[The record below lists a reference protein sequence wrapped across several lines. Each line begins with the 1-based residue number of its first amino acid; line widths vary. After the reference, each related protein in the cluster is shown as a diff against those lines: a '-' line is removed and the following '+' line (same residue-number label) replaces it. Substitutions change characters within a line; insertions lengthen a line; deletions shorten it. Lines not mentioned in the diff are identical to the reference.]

1 MIKVVKFYKPL
12 QLDPGES
19 KSYTVEDEMG
29 TAKFIFLPDLRVYNP
44 QGGFDC
50 RLVIKHIFE
59 LGYGDDPLWQGS
71 EEFIVVDEIL
81 NPNAFYDYKFTP
93 QLDKATKIVTRHVVT
108 ITNQDPVNQRI
119 IKSLIFGLTE
129 TQINLGDDSGVITT
143 QQTNV

>member
-12 QLDPGES
+12 QLDPGEF

-29 TAKFIFLPDLRVYNP
+29 TAKFVFLPELRVYNP

-50 RLVIKHIFE
+50 HLVVKHIFE
-59 LGYGDDPLWQGS
+59 LGFGDDPLWQGT
-71 EEFIVVDEIL
+71 EEFIVVDEIIP
-81 NPNAFYDYKFTP
+81 PNAFRAYNFTP

-108 ITNQDPVNQRI
+108 ITNEDPVNQRI

-129 TQINLGDDSGVITT
+129 TQVNLGDDSGVITT